1 MVGEYVFFSEKI
13 DDIIEKTVVFGELT
27 QLEDITAETFA
38 LVMGMRG
45 KIKER
50 INQLRSSPEKR
61 GEVREEENLSLLSGE
76 MLEILVRLTDL
87 RTEDHDKLREVSQRL
102 LGLRERQL
110 EIINQFFIP
119 NQIFSCESF
128 FLPKI

>member
-13 DDIIEKTVVFGELT
+13 DDIIEKTVVFGDLT
-27 QLEDITAETFA
+27 QLEDIAAETFA

-61 GEVREEENLSLLSGE
+61 EEVREEENLSLLSGE

-87 RTEDHDKLREVSQRL
+87 LTEDHDKLREVSQRL

-110 EIINQFFIP
+110 EIINQFFYSAS
-119 NQIFSCESF
+119 NFQ
-128 FLPKI
+128 LRKQL

>member
-13 DDIIEKTVVFGELT
+13 DDIIEKTVVFGDLT
-27 QLEDITAETFA
+27 QLEDIAAETFA

-61 GEVREEENLSLLSGE
+61 GEGRGEENLSLLSGQ
-76 MLEILVRLTDL
+76 MMEILVRLTDL
-87 RTEDHDKLREVSQRL
+87 QTEDHDKLREVSQRL

-110 EIINQFFIP
+110 EIINQFFY
-119 NQIFSCESF
+119 SESNF
-128 FLPKI
+128 QLRKQP

>member
-1 MVGEYVFFSEKI
+1 MVGEYVFFSENI
-13 DDIIEKTVVFGELT
+13 DDIIEKTVVFGDLT
-27 QLEDITAETFA
+27 QLEDVTAETFA

-61 GEVREEENLSLLSGE
+61 EEVREEENLSLLSGE

-110 EIINQFFIP
+110 EIINHFFSSKS
-119 NQIFSCESF
+119 NFQ
-128 FLPKI
+128 LRKHL

>member
-1 MVGEYVFFSEKI
+1 MFFSENI
-13 DDIIEKTVVFGELT
+13 DDIIEKTVVFGDLT
-27 QLEDITAETFA
+27 QLEDIAAETFA

-61 GEVREEENLSLLSGE
+61 EEVREEENLSLLSGE

-110 EIINQFFIP
+110 EIINHFFSSKS
-119 NQIFSCESF
+119 NFQ
-128 FLPKI
+128 LRKHL

>member
-1 MVGEYVFFSEKI
+1 MFFSEKI
-13 DDIIEKTVVFGELT
+13 DDIIEKTVVFGDLT
-27 QLEDITAETFA
+27 QLEDMAAETFA

-76 MLEILVRLTDL
+76 MLEILVRLTDT

-102 LGLRERQL
+102 LGLR
-110 EIINQFFIP
+110 
-119 NQIFSCESF
+119 
-128 FLPKI
+128 